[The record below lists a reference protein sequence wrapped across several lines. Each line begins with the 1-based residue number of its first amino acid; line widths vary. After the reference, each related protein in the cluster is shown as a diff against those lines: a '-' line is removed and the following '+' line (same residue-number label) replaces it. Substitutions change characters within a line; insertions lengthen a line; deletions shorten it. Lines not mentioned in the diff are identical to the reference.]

1 MSRMKNRKIVGI
13 NRKSKNRGRVGMLN
27 KIHRLRSVGMD
38 NGIAT
43 GFGIL
48 YVAEEAYPLIPYVR
62 GNEHPL
68 AFGRTPRLL
77 SILFT
82 TFVNTQNADYNGKT
96 RTLTIGKDVR
106 QVARRMGMLTG
117 GCGRQNTVTSIIGYQ
132 DIMFTSRDGKEI
144 KPIEE
149 TNIVQGESWNEKTIT
164 FTWEYVRLMSREPK
178 EIPLSAVVGTS
189 GGSLSLDL
197 LVFATLYCPEQKE
210 LYISRNNLY
219 KIVPGTS
226 TETVST
232 KHLTVSLTKLNQIQ
246 KIWVFS
252 LTRAGLVIRPYGMP
266 PKAENRVQ
274 LIAE

>member
-1 MSRMKNRKIVGI
+1 
-13 NRKSKNRGRVGMLN
+13 
-27 KIHRLRSVGMD
+27 MD

-82 TFVNTQNADYNGKT
+82 TFINTQNADYNGKT

-132 DIMFTSRDGKEI
+132 DITFTSRDGKEI
-144 KPIEE
+144 KPIEK

-178 EIPLSAVVGTS
+178 EIPPFRRRRNQWRKPVLGSAGVRDALLSGAEGTVYQS
-189 GGSLSLDL
+189 
-197 LVFATLYCPEQKE
+197 K
-210 LYISRNNLY
+210 
-219 KIVPGTS
+219 
-226 TETVST
+226 
-232 KHLTVSLTKLNQIQ
+232 
-246 KIWVFS
+246 
-252 LTRAGLVIRPYGMP
+252 
-266 PKAENRVQ
+266 
-274 LIAE
+274 

>member
-1 MSRMKNRKIVGI
+1 
-13 NRKSKNRGRVGMLN
+13 MLN

-132 DIMFTSRDGKEI
+132 DITFTSRDGKEI

-149 TNIVQGESWNEKTIT
+149 TNIVQGESWNEKNH
-164 FTWEYVRLMSREPK
+164 YL
-178 EIPLSAVVGTS
+178 
-189 GGSLSLDL
+189 
-197 LVFATLYCPEQKE
+197 
-210 LYISRNNLY
+210 
-219 KIVPGTS
+219 
-226 TETVST
+226 
-232 KHLTVSLTKLNQIQ
+232 HL
-246 KIWVFS
+246 
-252 LTRAGLVIRPYGMP
+252 GIRPIDVARTEGDSSFRRRRNQWRKP
-266 PKAENRVQ
+266 VLGSAGVRDALLSGAEGTVYQ
-274 LIAE
+274 SK

>member
-1 MSRMKNRKIVGI
+1 
-13 NRKSKNRGRVGMLN
+13 MLN

-132 DIMFTSRDGKEI
+132 DITFTSRDGKEI

-197 LVFATLYCPEQKE
+197 HKAQPDSENLGILVDEGGPRDQT
-210 LYISRNNLY
+210 
-219 KIVPGTS
+219 
-226 TETVST
+226 
-232 KHLTVSLTKLNQIQ
+232 
-246 KIWVFS
+246 
-252 LTRAGLVIRPYGMP
+252 IRDAAKGGEPCAAHRGII
-266 PKAENRVQ
+266 KNGWIRIHVRVQ
-274 LIAE
+274 PFKHPEMPAVRFSASQPH

>member
-1 MSRMKNRKIVGI
+1 
-13 NRKSKNRGRVGMLN
+13 MLN

-132 DIMFTSRDGKEI
+132 DITFTSRDGKEI

-252 LTRAGLVIRPYGMP
+252 LTRAGLVIRGLGMP

>member
-1 MSRMKNRKIVGI
+1 
-13 NRKSKNRGRVGMLN
+13 MLN

-48 YVAEEAYPLIPYVR
+48 YVAEEGIPAHPIRARQRTSARIRQDASTPKHPVHDIR
-62 GNEHPL
+62 EH
-68 AFGRTPRLL
+68 T
-77 SILFT
+77 
-82 TFVNTQNADYNGKT
+82 NADYNGKT

-132 DIMFTSRDGKEI
+132 DITFTSRDGKEI

-232 KHLTVSLTKLNQIQ
+232 KHLTVSLT
-246 KIWVFS
+246 S
-252 LTRAGLVIRPYGMP
+252 STRFRKSGYSR
-266 PKAENRVQ
+266 
-274 LIAE
+274 

>member
-1 MSRMKNRKIVGI
+1 
-13 NRKSKNRGRVGMLN
+13 
-27 KIHRLRSVGMD
+27 
-38 NGIAT
+38 
-43 GFGIL
+43 
-48 YVAEEAYPLIPYVR
+48 
-62 GNEHPL
+62 
-68 AFGRTPRLL
+68 
-77 SILFT
+77 
-82 TFVNTQNADYNGKT
+82 
-96 RTLTIGKDVR
+96 
-106 QVARRMGMLTG
+106 
-117 GCGRQNTVTSIIGYQ
+117 
-132 DIMFTSRDGKEI
+132 
-144 KPIEE
+144 
-149 TNIVQGESWNEKTIT
+149 
-164 FTWEYVRLMSREPK
+164 MSREPK

>member
-1 MSRMKNRKIVGI
+1 MKNRKIVGI

-132 DIMFTSRDGKEI
+132 DITFTSRDGKEI

-178 EIPLSAVVGTS
+178 EIPPSSEPVAEACPWICWCSRRSTVRSRRNCISVEIIYTRSSPVRARRRCPPSTSPSASQSSTRFRKS
-189 GGSLSLDL
+189 G
-197 LVFATLYCPEQKE
+197 Y
-210 LYISRNNLY
+210 SR
-219 KIVPGTS
+219 
-226 TETVST
+226 
-232 KHLTVSLTKLNQIQ
+232 
-246 KIWVFS
+246 
-252 LTRAGLVIRPYGMP
+252 
-266 PKAENRVQ
+266 
-274 LIAE
+274 

>member
-1 MSRMKNRKIVGI
+1 MP
-13 NRKSKNRGRVGMLN
+13 N

-38 NGIAT
+38 NDIAT

-82 TFVNTQNADYNGKT
+82 TFLNTQNADYNGKT

-132 DIMFTSRDGKEI
+132 DITFTSRDGKEI
-144 KPIEE
+144 KPIEK
-149 TNIVQGESWNEKTIT
+149 TNIVQGESWNEKNIT

-178 EIPLSAVVGTS
+178 EIPLSAVV
-189 GGSLSLDL
+189 
-197 LVFATLYCPEQKE
+197 
-210 LYISRNNLY
+210 
-219 KIVPGTS
+219 
-226 TETVST
+226 
-232 KHLTVSLTKLNQIQ
+232 
-246 KIWVFS
+246 
-252 LTRAGLVIRPYGMP
+252 
-266 PKAENRVQ
+266 
-274 LIAE
+274 